1 MKYGILGSRFHL
13 PIILASGLAVFFA
26 GGVLGFAPDAQ
37 AAWKPTK
44 TLQIIV
50 HASAGS
56 GADQFARF
64 VADIM
69 DKEKILP
76 VSAQVVNKVG
86 GGGAIA
92 MSHVFGKKGNDH
104 MIMSVTNSFLTT
116 PLKKKSK
123 ITYRDFEPVAMLA
136 LDSNAVQVLATSPY
150 KNIHDLLKA
159 ARKKPKS
166 ISEGFGSFG
175 GTDHIIGFQLGKAT
189 GVQFNYAGFKGG
201 SKAVVALLG
210 GHIDFITGGPSETL
224 QHIKTGRIRPL
235 AVIGDKRLPSLPDVP
250 TLKEEG
256 IKTGPTY
263 SVIRGF
269 VAPPKTPKEAVQV
282 YLDALKKVSQSA
294 RWKKFTEDND
304 FVPTFLGPKEFSAF
318 LEERNT
324 NLAVVLKDM
333 GYIK

>member
-1 MKYGILGSRFHL
+1 MRYGIFKPSLHFSAVL
-13 PIILASGLAVFFA
+13 CAGLAA
-26 GGVLGFAPDAQ
+26 SSIGAASDSA

-44 TLQIIV
+44 TVKIIV
-50 HASAGS
+50 HSSAGS
-56 GADQFARF
+56 GSDQFARL
-64 VADIM
+64 VADIIE
-69 DKEKILP
+69 KEKLLP
-76 VSAQVVNKVG
+76 VSVQVMNKTG
-86 GGGAIA
+86 GGGAKA
-92 MSHVFGKKGNDH
+92 MSFVFGKKGDKH

-116 PLKKKSK
+116 PLKKKRK
-123 ITYRDFEPVAMLA
+123 ITYRNFKPIAMLA

-150 KNIHDLLKA
+150 KTIHDLLAA
-159 ARKKPKS
+159 ARKEPKK

-189 GVQFNYAGFKGG
+189 GVRFNYAGFKGG

-224 QHIKTGRIRPL
+224 QHIKTGRIRAL

-250 TLKEEG
+250 TLKEAG

-269 VAPPKTPKEAVQV
+269 VAPPKTPKNVVRAYYNV
-282 YLDALKKVSQSA
+282 LKKVSQSE
-294 RWKKFTEDND
+294 RWKKFTTEND
-304 FVPTFLGPKEFSAF
+304 FVPDFLGPKKFAAF
-318 LEERNT
+318 LKERNK
-324 NLAVVLKDM
+324 NLAVILKDM